1 MKIKIPQLMFEDST
15 IIIMEMAHL
24 QEYVHMVHESG
35 IASYYPVSHEAWYN
49 RNVNIEE
56 TIKKILGVMI

>member
-1 MKIKIPQLMFEDST
+1 MFEDST